1 MLGKRMNDTM
11 RYGMTRKLTLYSTV
25 ALAALLM
32 GAASSVHAQTFNGR
46 AATSLIL
53 AGNGTDPSH
62 TLTLKAPSL
71 GSSFTLK
78 LPSSNGSGILSN
90 DGSGNLSW
98 LSLGLGNL
106 PLGSA
111 NQFLVTNSLGL
122 LVTWQGLNIGSG
134 LTGNGIGTALD
145 IASTYPGQSSIT
157 TLGTI
162 TTGTWNGSTI
172 AVGNGGTGTTS
183 FTSGEL
189 LVGNGT
195 SAITSGPAWNS
206 GTSTLTGNISGS
218 AASATTA
225 TNATNVATTATNSN
239 ASYYPLFASS
249 ASSGNQAAQVN
260 SGLSYNPSNGTLTA
274 TSFSGSFSGNATTA
288 TSATS
293 FTGSLSGDVTGTQS
307 ATAINGSSAAGGHII
322 SALTANAGTLTN
334 NTSGNAATAT
344 TATNATNA
352 TNIGTTASSSNASYY
367 PVFVGASSSGNQAA
381 QVNSGLSYN
390 PSTGTL
396 AATSFSGSFSG
407 NATTATSATNF
418 TGSLSGDVTGTQ
430 SATTVVKINGNT
442 VPANAA
448 GALTNNGTGTLSW
461 SPAFTNPMTSPGDL
475 LYGGTSGNPT
485 RLAATATANQ
495 VLLSGA
501 NAAPS
506 WSTATYPTTTTAN
519 QLLYSNATNT
529 ITGLATSNSGVLVTS
544 NSGVP
549 SISATLPSVGIGV
562 APTSNMLAVGGNIE
576 LTNAANDKITTANS
590 DLVLEQ
596 TGDVYGTTRLHI
608 QNRNGSNC
616 ALFEQAGTVN
626 LADFGF
632 KPGATGVQSNIRLE
646 DRNTQIRNTA
656 NDGVGEFQF
665 YMNTTGAN
673 GGSPTYNFSTGEGAT
688 SIEVGNV
695 GIGLVNPSQKLTVYN
710 GNVLLSNNGTADQL
724 QLQGSGS
731 GSTSFQAGAQG
742 STNIIYTLPT
752 ALPSAANEALV
763 ATGTSSP
770 VQLSWGT
777 TMLNPMTSPGDLIYG
792 GTSGTPTR
800 LAATATANQV
810 LLSGA
815 NAAPSWSTATY
826 PATTTANQI
835 LYSSSNNNVTG
846 LATANN
852 GVLATNSSGVPSI
865 SATPTLGVPGT
876 STGSLS
882 FANAT
887 GSQVTTIQAAA
898 SAPAMT
904 YTLPA
909 SAPAANGQSLTS
921 TTGGTM
927 SWATVG
933 TIRGGNFDADL
944 KDDGP
949 YYLPE
954 GYNLFGGS
962 SYTGTTGSSPSIA
975 DGDVL
980 LENSG
985 GTLQNLYVALDQNP
999 GWGNSVTVTI
1009 YSNHGGSW
1017 ASTGITVTISG
1028 SSTSGSDTSDTA
1040 SISAGDEISMKVTM
1054 SGGSDNNSKRVIW
1067 AFGAP

>member
-260 SGLSYNPSNGTLTA
+260 SGLSYNPSTGTLTA

-576 LTNAANDKITTANS
+576 LT
-590 DLVLEQ
+590 
-596 TGDVYGTTRLHI
+596 
-608 QNRNGSNC
+608 
-616 ALFEQAGTVN
+616 AGHPK
-626 LADFGF
+626 D
-632 KPGATGVQSNIRLE
+632 
-646 DRNTQIRNTA
+646 
-656 NDGVGEFQF
+656 
-665 YMNTTGAN
+665 
-673 GGSPTYNFSTGEGAT
+673 
-688 SIEVGNV
+688 
-695 GIGLVNPSQKLTVYN
+695 
-710 GNVLLSNNGTADQL
+710 
-724 QLQGSGS
+724 
-731 GSTSFQAGAQG
+731 
-742 STNIIYTLPT
+742 
-752 ALPSAANEALV
+752 
-763 ATGTSSP
+763 
-770 VQLSWGT
+770 
-777 TMLNPMTSPGDLIYG
+777 
-792 GTSGTPTR
+792 
-800 LAATATANQV
+800 
-810 LLSGA
+810 
-815 NAAPSWSTATY
+815 
-826 PATTTANQI
+826 
-835 LYSSSNNNVTG
+835 
-846 LATANN
+846 
-852 GVLATNSSGVPSI
+852 
-865 SATPTLGVPGT
+865 LGV
-876 STGSLS
+876 
-882 FANAT
+882 
-887 GSQVTTIQAAA
+887 V
-898 SAPAMT
+898 
-904 YTLPA
+904 
-909 SAPAANGQSLTS
+909 
-921 TTGGTM
+921 
-927 SWATVG
+927 
-933 TIRGGNFDADL
+933 
-944 KDDGP
+944 
-949 YYLPE
+949 
-954 GYNLFGGS
+954 
-962 SYTGTTGSSPSIA
+962 
-975 DGDVL
+975 
-980 LENSG
+980 
-985 GTLQNLYVALDQNP
+985 
-999 GWGNSVTVTI
+999 
-1009 YSNHGGSW
+1009 
-1017 ASTGITVTISG
+1017 
-1028 SSTSGSDTSDTA
+1028 
-1040 SISAGDEISMKVTM
+1040 
-1054 SGGSDNNSKRVIW
+1054 KR
-1067 AFGAP
+1067 